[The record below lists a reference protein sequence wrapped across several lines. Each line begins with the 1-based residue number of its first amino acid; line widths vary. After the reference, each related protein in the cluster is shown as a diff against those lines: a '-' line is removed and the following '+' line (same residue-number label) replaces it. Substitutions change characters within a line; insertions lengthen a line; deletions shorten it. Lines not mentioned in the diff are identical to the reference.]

1 MMETDEPDHTQLSGL
16 NVVTLT
22 PGCGY
27 GDAACQYIAGLHRLG
42 VPVTWTPTISGR
54 ANNRSREKLRLLL
67 QADIAEDLMNLL
79 WRPLDCSAMLIDIPP
94 FHWQQHWREKEPNL
108 RPFTYITW
116 EVEQI
121 PQDWIP
127 VLNSYERIFVPST
140 FNQRTLTAAG
150 ITAQVDVVPHVARKT
165 SSSSVTTTYGDV
177 NDEDFVFYTIGS
189 WTSRKAM
196 QDTVRAYLDAFTKD
210 DKVALIIKTDHIDQ
224 IAHWALPEA
233 QRRNAPP
240 DSVMVWWTLARI
252 LASYPNPAKIQL
264 ISKRIPAVDVDNLH
278 RRGDCFVSLT
288 RSEGWGLGPFDAA
301 LHGNPAIITGWG
313 GHLDYLGEDFPFLLR
328 YEMEP
333 VSKTPADGFFD
344 HVENAFWARADPRHA
359 AETMRAAY
367 ENRDQTIALGR
378 NLQHRLSE
386 TYAADKVCRRLASL
400 MGFSEAS

>member
-1 MMETDEPDHTQLSGL
+1 MSDLPGL

-42 VPVTWTPTISGR
+42 VPVTWTPTITGSISDR
-54 ANNRSREKLRLLL
+54 TREKFRLLL

-79 WRPLDCSAMLIDIPP
+79 WRPLDCSTMLIDIPP
-94 FHWQQHWREKEPNL
+94 YNWQQHWREKQPGL

-116 EVEQI
+116 EVEQV

-127 VLNSYERIFVPST
+127 VLNTYERIFVPSM
-140 FNQRTLTAAG
+140 FNQRALTAAG

-165 SSSSVTTTYGDV
+165 SSSSQATAYGDV

-196 QDTVRAYLDAFTKD
+196 EDTVRAYLDAFNRD
-210 DKVALIIKTDHIDQ
+210 DKVALIVKTDRIDQ
-224 IAHWALPEA
+224 MAHRALPEA
-233 QRRNAPP
+233 QRQTALP

-252 LASYPNPAKIQL
+252 LASYPNPAKIHL
-264 ISKRIPAVDVDNLH
+264 IAKRVPAMDVDGLH

-288 RSEGWGLGPFDAA
+288 RSEGWGLGAFDAA
-301 LHGNPAIITGWG
+301 LHGNPAIVTGWG

-328 YEMEP
+328 YEMEQ
-333 VSKTPADGFFD
+333 VSRTPADGFFS
-344 HVENAFWARADPRHA
+344 HVGDAFWARADRHHA
-359 AETMRAAY
+359 AEVMRSAY
-367 ENRDQTIALGR
+367 ESRDQTKSVGLD
-378 NLQHRLSE
+378 LQHRLAE
-386 TYAADKVCRRLASL
+386 TYAAEKVCRRLANL
-400 MGFSEAS
+400 MGYSEAS